1 MDVNY
6 TYIGKFNGNILIF
19 GETGCGKTT
28 FIQNLAKNRLF
39 EDLKEKFFCQKLR
52 F

>member
-6 TYIGKFNGNILIF
+6 TYHGKFNRNVLIF

-28 FIQNLAKNRLF
+28 FIQSLGKNKIF
-39 EDLKEKFFCQKLR
+39 ENLKEIF
-52 F
+52 

>member
-6 TYIGKFNGNILIF
+6 TYHSKFNGNVLIL

-28 FIQNLAKNRLF
+28 FIQSLGKNKIFENLNEIF
-39 EDLKEKFFCQKLR
+39 
-52 F
+52 